1 MKVFVNPGH
10 APGIDP
16 GAVHANG
23 TKEADVA
30 LEVGRLVCR
39 YLENAGI
46 STKLLQSNSLN
57 GEDEDAANPSICR
70 TANNSGADLFVSIHC
85 NAFNKVV
92 RGTECCIY
100 ERGGNSEI
108 LAGCI
113 QKQIVDSLVTLDRGI
128 KERPSLTVLRC
139 TSMPAVLVEMAF
151 IDNDD
156 DCRLLTAKTDD
167 FARAIAR
174 GITDYQIMN

>member
-1 MKVFVNPGH
+1 MKVFINPGH
-10 APGIDP
+10 APGIDS
-16 GAVHANG
+16 GAVNANG
-23 TKEADVA
+23 TQEAEVA
-30 LEVGRLVCR
+30 LKVGRLVSK
-39 YLENAGI
+39 YLENVGI
-46 STKLLQSNSLN
+46 VTVLLQSNSLN

-70 TANNSGADLFVSIHC
+70 TANNSGADLFISIHC
-85 NAFNKVV
+85 NAFNRQA

-100 ERGGNSEI
+100 GIGGESEL

-113 QKQIVDSLVTLDRGI
+113 QQQIVKSLGTVDRGI
-128 KERPSLTVLRC
+128 KTRPKLTVLRC

-156 DCRLLTAKTDD
+156 DCRLLTEKADE

-174 GITDYQIMN
+174 GITDYELG